1 MEKYNVKLKE
11 KMINMSLQKLSG
23 DITVDWEEI
32 VGSLGIDVHK
42 DTLRRWARGMQ
53 IYDEYLRET
62 KRKSVR
68 QEADKETKKILE
80 LKQQRIMLSDEKRQI
95 NERLRELT
103 RVEDFFKRLENKI
116 NSDESDIV
124 LKEIV
129 NTKDNEKEAVLMLS
143 DWHYGILIDNEVNKY
158 DSSIAIDRAS
168 KLVTKVKEY
177 CILND
182 VKKLNVFCLGDLIS
196 SEIRTIIKMENREDL
211 STQIYEVGELLS
223 ECMKDLSEVV
233 PLEVTFTFGN
243 HERTGLK
250 DLSKDSDNFTIL
262 IEKLVEKEL
271 RGYKN
276 VIVNSSKTNSDLIY
290 KTIKG
295 KNFVGVHGHQENR
308 TKVATD
314 LQTMLNGKNVD
325 YVCMGH
331 LHTQSNRR
339 EGMAEVF
346 VNGSLCGTDAY
357 AYGKRLFSP
366 PSQKLLIVDDYG
378 VECIYNIQI

>member
-80 LKQQRIMLSDEKRQI
+80 LKQQRIMLSDEKRQV

-211 STQIYEVGELLS
+211 STQIYEVGELLA
-223 ECMKDLSEVV
+223 ECMKDLSEIV

-271 RGYKN
+271 RGCKN
-276 VIVNSSKTNSDLIY
+276 VIINSSKTNSDLIY

-295 KNFVGVHGHQENR
+295 KNFVGVHGHQENK

-314 LQTMLNGKNVD
+314 LQTILNGKNVD

-378 VECIYNIQI
+378 VECIYNIQV